1 MRSHNRIARRRPA
14 GWPADFCPQQHS
26 SSQSI
31 NCPIHYKVIPASQ
44 GTATQHAAHKA
55 QRHLHVNAR
64 FKYVYHIKVSDYSS
78 RSSVAAHLPTSEK
91 YTSCTSSHCSFF
103 TLLFRPLSPRLSS
116 FFSKFQTRIR
126 QHIIVYSLNAVVPIT
141 RSTRLY
147 VWTRCAEGTVGDCVG
162 GRMAQSV

>member
-1 MRSHNRIARRRPA
+1 MLRGKDLREILWQQKEFAAIRVMSLLGWVCVHGHGPVRSHNSIASRRPA

-55 QRHLHVNAR
+55 QRHLHVKAR
-64 FKYVYHIKVSDYSS
+64 FKYVYHIEVSGYSS

-91 YTSCTSSHCSFF
+91 YTSCNSPHCSFF
-103 TLLFRPLSPRLSS
+103 SLLFLPVSSPQLPLLRQ
-116 FFSKFQTRIR
+116 FQTRIR
-126 QHIIVYSLNAVVPIT
+126 QHIIVNN
-141 RSTRLY
+141 
-147 VWTRCAEGTVGDCVG
+147 
-162 GRMAQSV
+162 